1 MCTLFSGTRGSFLAL
16 SSPGHPGGPLVHW
29 AQVWVSGGHR
39 SACSGRSKSRTL
51 ASNRGVAFRG
61 DSAEQDHGKPTCS
74 LPYSMAVKDL
84 YFVAANSSGT
94 PSLCGRRLTALSAC
108 GSHGFFLYLL
118 LLRSHVVHRPS
129 SSQAFYFVT
138 ALLLKCQISL
148 SEYMFKV

>member
-1 MCTLFSGTRGSFLAL
+1 MCTLFSGARGSFLAL

-108 GSHGFFLYLL
+108 GSHGFFSLL
-118 LLRSHVVHRPS
+118 AAATESCRTPSLKLSSFLLRDCVAIEVSD
-129 SSQAFYFVT
+129 FFVG
-138 ALLLKCQISL
+138 I
-148 SEYMFKV
+148 YV